1 MMNMIKHVWVERTQE
16 GGFDPR
22 SDSADVLVE
31 TEDGVMWSA
40 SFVTLPFLQRQMEL
54 SREVAKDIHN
64 MPPVRFIAIETPH
77 VIVENLL
84 QDTIEDSIDNM
95 MTLGIFESVF
105 TMYIEDEPVI
115 DRAKDAK

>member
-1 MMNMIKHVWVERTQE
+1 MIKHVWVEQSQE
-16 GGFDPR
+16 GGFDPY

-40 SFVTLPFLQRQMEL
+40 SFVTVPFLQRQMDL
-54 SREVAKDIHN
+54 SHDVAKDIHN

-77 VIVENLL
+77 VVVENLS
-84 QDTIEDSIDNM
+84 QDIIEDSIDNM

-105 TMYIEDEPVI
+105 TMYTEDEQVV
-115 DRAKDAK
+115 DHSKDVKK